1 MIKEHRA
8 EVEYAYKTV
17 SLLSLFKPRCTLAF
31 YSSANLIILSEK
43 FMWLV
48 IWFAWEDWEGCRGW
62 ACVKAQNFLIPKT
75 NFEAANSNCKLPEG
89 FLKNKK
95 WHQLPQQVTGAK
107 ALVLHWTSF
116 AETTQHVNLK
126 MNHTT
131 LILQCTRWWKG
142 WGGNKRQVTELV

>member
-1 MIKEHRA
+1 MIKEHKA
-8 EVEYAYKTV
+8 EGEYAYKTV

-31 YSSANLIILSEK
+31 YSSATLIILSEK

-75 NFEAANSNCKLPEG
+75 NFEAANSNCKVPEG

-95 WHQLPQQVTGAK
+95 WHQVPQQVTAAK

-131 LILQCTRWWKG
+131 LILQCMRWWD
-142 WGGNKRQVTELV
+142 WGGNERQVTELV